1 MKSIPL
7 FRALLALLL
16 LSAVSAQAADKAKGK
31 AKPAEKAA
39 PAAPAPAPAPVAPAT
54 PVNPAL
60 PVLTGPLVWRGDH
73 ATARGFMTDLAKQY
87 EKDKKVK
94 LALSPFS
101 TLSGLDAVA
110 AGTADFAGSA
120 RPAFAKRTE
129 ESGLTFVPVAW
140 DAVVLITHPSNPVSS
155 VNLKDVWRL
164 YYGRTTNWKE
174 LGGRDAAINMYAVAG
189 PLDGV
194 EYSLRQMV
202 FQRGDQ
208 PVAVPRLYLNA
219 TKLEEG
225 ISIDP
230 VGLGATTLSAVADN
244 KKVKILG
251 IEGVGPSLANTGN
264 GSYPLYTPVYLVLR
278 EDGPRAAQVRAFIAW
293 LDSPAAKNVMIKH
306 ELLPYGDG
314 AALLPKDSERL
325 AMIEAKVKET
335 PVAAPN
341 ATVAAQTRIA
351 PTSPTTQ
358 AAKERQA
365 EANDRRDAAK
375 QAEADAKDVKPA
387 PKADAKAAD
396 AKAVDAKAK
405 TKKAGGG
412 D

>member
-1 MKSIPL
+1 VKSILP

-16 LSAVSAQAADKAKGK
+16 LATVSAHAADKAKAK
-31 AKPAEKAA
+31 AKPVEK
-39 PAAPAPAPAPVAPAT
+39 PAPVAPAPVPVVPVT

-87 EKDKKVK
+87 EKDKKLK
-94 LALSPFS
+94 LSLSPFS
-101 TLSGLDAVA
+101 TLSGLDAVT

-129 ESGLTFVPVAW
+129 EDGLTFIPVAW

-278 EDGPRAAQVRAFIAW
+278 EDGPRAAQVKAFIAW

-306 ELLPYGDG
+306 ELLPYNDG

-325 AMIEAKVKET
+325 AMIEARVNET

-341 ATVAAQTRIA
+341 ATVAAQSRIA
-351 PTSPTTQ
+351 PTSPTTV

-365 EANDRRDAAK
+365 EANDRRDASK
-375 QAEADAKDVKPA
+375 QAEADAKDARPA
-387 PKADAKAAD
+387 PKADAKTAD
-396 AKAVDAKAK
+396 AKAKAK
-405 TKKAGGG
+405 KSGGG